1 MQKET
6 LEQLKTDLE
15 ALKLPDVTVAE
26 IITLVTEPLAHL
38 EVKSADG
45 GRLHIWTQAAVFTVD
60 LAACRIGVAAELTA
74 GLHQARKKIDAALK
88 ADKPK
93 RGRRVKREQVEDMRE
108 EELDAAPEIIESLG
122 KEETAAPSEADEDEG
137 DNVEE
142 VVTA

>member
-1 MQKET
+1 MNKET
-6 LEQLKTDLE
+6 LEELKTDLE

-38 EVKSADG
+38 EVKRADG
-45 GRLHIWTQAAVFTVD
+45 GRLQIWTHAAVFTVD
-60 LAACRIGVAAELTA
+60 LATCRIGVAAELTA
-74 GLHQARKKIDAALK
+74 GLHAARKQVSAAIK

-108 EELDAAPEIIESLG
+108 EPLDAAPEITESLS
-122 KEETAAPSEADEDEG
+122 KDKQAASMETDEVEG

-142 VVTA
+142 VVS